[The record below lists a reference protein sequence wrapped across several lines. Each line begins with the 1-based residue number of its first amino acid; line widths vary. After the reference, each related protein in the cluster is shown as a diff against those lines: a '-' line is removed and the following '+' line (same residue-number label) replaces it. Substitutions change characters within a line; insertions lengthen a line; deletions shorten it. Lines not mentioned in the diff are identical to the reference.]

1 MTVGSPRRPARSF
14 RTSALVFALEHT
26 VPGRNRGRTSRWT
39 FCSPVGLLRGQVT
52 RAGHTK
58 HEMSPPPVSCQNAP
72 LRPCQAADVE
82 AVLPTSLPGR
92 SLHVGPR
99 ARIGGGAWGGVAR
112 PPARAGS
119 YLRASEAG
127 ASNPPLG
134 LPAALALPQP
144 IAYRDT
150 APAVGQDADVS
161 AVPGGLSHRTRPR
174 SPPGRNRA
182 PPRSASRESGSQ
194 APAIAFHA
202 TRHSR
207 TEQGGRLPRL
217 RLSGKLGAVEKFA
230 TAARAAT
237 LRPQPPCRF
246 GGRFP
251 ARFVGRLDLRQQTS
265 ADADL
270 LDSLA
275 CFDTLDRLRLA
286 LVARSTRAWSARVQT
301 TASPGRSESAVAL
314 ALVPAVAIDQSRSPA
329 PGRPPAGREGRDQRA
344 RGAS

>member
-1 MTVGSPRRPARSF
+1 MDI
-14 RTSALVFALEHT
+14 LL
-26 VPGRNRGRTSRWT
+26 PGR
-39 FCSPVGLLRGQVT
+39 VAA
-52 RAGHTK
+52 RAGDAGRP
-58 HEMSPPPVSCQNAP
+58 HEARDESAP
-72 LRPCQAADVE
+72 GQ
-82 AVLPTSLPGR
+82 LPERAPSSLPGGRRR
-92 SLHVGPR
+92 SSSPDQLARTLPPRGPSCSDR
-99 ARIGGGAWGGVAR
+99 WRRVGGVAR